1 VRLRLSSRW
10 LGVVAAAWCGC
21 VVALAGVAWP
31 SSATAAP
38 DEAEVEQALEQVRK
52 DPNLSAERTIR
63 TLKWVSEDEP
73 EPPQASGWGWV
84 RGMFDWIAGT
94 SRVLLWAIIIT
105 LLALLVLFMVR
116 TLKSFEPAPRSRE
129 PDAPTHVR
137 ELDIRPESLPDDIGT
152 EAFTLWQRNEHR
164 AALALLY
171 RGLLSRLVH
180 AHGVPI
186 RQSSTEADCLGLALP
201 RLSGETADYTTGL
214 VAVWQRA
221 VYGARDPDTEEV
233 RTLCNRF
240 DRAFPALARPAADSA

>member
-1 VRLRLSSRW
+1 VRSRLSW
-10 LGVVAAAWCGC
+10 LGAAAAAWCGC
-21 VVALAGVAWP
+21 VVALSAIAWP
-31 SSATAAP
+31 SSAAAAP
-38 DEAEVEQALEQVRK
+38 DEVEVEQALEQVRK

-63 TLKWVSEDEP
+63 TLKWVRGDDEP
-73 EPPQASGWGWV
+73 ERPPSSGWAWV

-94 SRVLLWAIIIT
+94 SRVLLWGIIIT

-116 TLKSFEPAPRSRE
+116 ALKSFEPAPRSRAA
-129 PDAPTHVR
+129 DAPTHVR

-180 AHGVPI
+180 AHSVPI
-186 RQSSTEADCLGLALP
+186 RQSSTEAECLGLALP

-214 VAVWQRA
+214 VRVWQHA
-221 VYGARDPDTEEV
+221 VYGARDPETEEV
-233 RTLCNRF
+233 RALCNRF
-240 DRAFPALARPAADSA
+240 DRAFPALAHPSAERA